1 MRFSIQG
8 YRALTVATLKM
19 YARNPLGVSAISL
32 GLLVLMVAVHLLTV
46 QGASRVKVALVDDAR
61 TSVAATL
68 VRDIQAVP
76 AFTVTA
82 WPEATARRQLA
93 LGTVDVVVVIPADL
107 GRRRRSGVL
116 TTATVTVAYQAGAGT
131 GLLLLRD
138 AVNGFN
144 TVMLH
149 ETPVVALRASS
160 AQADLGFVESFL
172 PGLLGFN
179 IVQSGLVLAA
189 GVFAGYRSSSIL
201 RRVQATGTAPATFVL
216 AHATATFALG
226 VAQVVVLL
234 GVASALYPIR
244 LNLAMLLLLTVVGY
258 LVFLALGFAL
268 SGWIRD
274 PQRGPAVATALA
286 LPLIFVGLFAPALPA
301 QVAGIAGLLPIAF
314 VTDGMRQLALG
325 GSLSSVSRDLAS
337 LAVWAAVLLVA
348 AARVFR
354 WDAN

>member
-19 YARNPLGVSAISL
+19 YARNPFGVSAISL
-32 GLLVLMVAVHLLTV
+32 GLLVLMVAVHVLNV
-46 QGASRVKVALVDDAR
+46 QGASRVKVALADDAR

-68 VRDIQAVP
+68 VRDIRAVP

-82 WPEATARRQLA
+82 LPEAARRQLA
-93 LGTVDVVVVIPADL
+93 LGTVDLVVVIPADL
-107 GRRRRSGVL
+107 GRRRRPGVL

-144 TVMLH
+144 TAMLH
-149 ETPVVALRASS
+149 ETPVVALHASS
-160 AQADLGFVESFL
+160 AQADLDEAESFL

-189 GVFAGYRSSSIL
+189 GVFAGYRSSGIL
-201 RRVQATGTAPATFVL
+201 RRVQATGTSPATFVL
-216 AHATATFALG
+216 AHATATFVLG

-234 GVASALYPIR
+234 GAASALYPIR

-258 LVFLALGFAL
+258 LVFLAMGFAL

-274 PQRGPAVATALA
+274 PQRGPAAATALA
-286 LPLIFVGLFAPALPA
+286 LPLIFVGLFAPALPS
-301 QVAGIAGLLPIAF
+301 F
-314 VTDGMRQLALG
+314 
-325 GSLSSVSRDLAS
+325 
-337 LAVWAAVLLVA
+337 
-348 AARVFR
+348 
-354 WDAN
+354 